1 MNEVAAASSTDS
13 TFPTLYSF
21 RRCPYAMRARLA
33 LSVSQ
38 QHCKLREIVLRDK
51 PAEMIEISPKG
62 TVPVLQLN
70 DGTVIEESLDIMRW
84 ALSQNDPAV
93 WLKPENGTLEDVFE
107 LIAECDGPFKHNLDR
122 YKYANRYEEGTDPVV
137 HRTDGEVFL
146 KKLDARLAASNNLF
160 GDRPSLGDF
169 AIFPFVRQFAN
180 TDREWFDNAPLPNLQ
195 RWLQAHLE
203 SDIFMGVMKKW
214 AVWKNGDEEPVF
226 PPV

>member
-1 MNEVAAASSTDS
+1 MNQAIPVPSTIS
-13 TFPTLYSF
+13 PLPTLYSF

-51 PAEMIEISPKG
+51 PAEMVEISPKA

-70 DGTVIEESLDIMRW
+70 DGTVLEESLDIMRW
-84 ALSQNDPAV
+84 ALSMNDPAD
-93 WLKPENGTLEDVFE
+93 WLVPENGTLDDMFA
-107 LIAECDGPFKHNLDR
+107 LIAECDGPFKGNLDR
-122 YKYANRYEEGTDPVV
+122 YKYANRYEEDTDPVA
-137 HRTDGEVFL
+137 HRTEGAVFL
-146 KKLDARLAASNNLF
+146 AKLNNRLAGSENLF

-180 TDREWFDNAPLPNLQ
+180 TDREWFDMAPLPHVQ
-195 RWLQAHLE
+195 RWLQTHLE
-203 SDIFMGVMKKW
+203 SDIFVAVMKKW
-214 AVWKNGDEEPVF
+214 AVWKNGDKEPVF